1 MQPFLNKTPFARFL
15 LPFAAGITISIL
27 FDLNR
32 EVHWQL
38 LLSYFVLL
46 VLYLLLFKTGK
57 TKFIFGLTL
66 HFFLFVLGVESCYL
80 RKETNNTGHYS
91 YSIQN
96 KDQRYIGYISEIPQ
110 LKEKSI
116 KCKIEILKQEV
127 NDTFQNANGELLVYI
142 EKTDSISRINY
153 GDKIVFV
160 GQPQLIAE
168 AKNPY
173 EFNYKKYLSF
183 KNIFHQ
189 VYLKKSDYVIDG
201 KHQSNALID
210 FSTNLKID
218 LLQTLKEN
226 GLAGNEYA
234 ITAALMLGYDDEI
247 SGDLMT
253 AYSHT
258 GTLHVLS
265 VSGLH
270 VGVLFIA
277 LTFLLRFPNKRK
289 WIILKTIIILS
300 SLWFYALLSGLS
312 PSVVRST
319 AMFSFVLFGTI
330 INKKGQIYNSI
341 FASAFLMLLFDPF
354 LLLDTGFQLS
364 YLAVAGIV
372 FFYPYIY
379 NWYLPRNLIDTTLWK
394 MFAVSLSAQIIT
406 LPITLYYFHQFP
418 VLFFIA
424 NLLVIPLS
432 YVVMFGSVL
441 IVIFSKIKVVAS
453 VLTFI
458 VAKSVWIM
466 NSFTEWLDK
475 VEFSYISG
483 INTGFID
490 MLLLFLLLGTITY
503 ALLHKNYISF
513 VASFLI
519 MIFMLGSSIFFSLSG
534 SDKNQLLVFHFNKES
549 EIGLISH
556 RSANYFIGTDNQDNN
571 RSKQTIS
578 NFNSSSSIN
587 QTKENHLP
595 EGVYLFNF
603 AGKKWCWTI
612 GGDLSK
618 YELNKLNCDYLII
631 SKDARIKK
639 IEDISTL
646 KIIADGSNNYK
657 TLNFLKKKFENTP
670 QKLWITKEKGA
681 FIYE

>member
-1 MQPFLNKTPFARFL
+1 MQTLLNKTPFARFI
-15 LPFAAGITISIL
+15 LPFAAGIGISIL
-27 FDLNR
+27 FDVNQAI
-32 EVHWQL
+32 HWP
-38 LLSYFVLL
+38 LLSSYFGILL
-46 VLYLLLFKTGK
+46 IYAFFFKTGK
-57 TKFIFGLTL
+57 IKFIFGFTL

-80 RKETNNTGHYS
+80 RKETNDKEHYS
-91 YSIQN
+91 YFIQN
-96 KDQRYIGYISEIPQ
+96 KDQRYVGYISDIPQ
-110 LKEKSI
+110 LKERSV

-127 NDTFQNANGELLVYI
+127 NDTFIQANGELLVYI
-142 EKTDSISRINY
+142 EKTDPSQTPKY
-153 GDKIVFV
+153 GDKIIFSA
-160 GQPQLIAE
+160 QPQLIAE

-173 EFNYKKYLSF
+173 EFN
-183 KNIFHQ
+183 
-189 VYLKKSDYVIDG
+189 YLKKSDYVIDG
-201 KHQSNALID
+201 KHQSNALFD
-210 FSTNLKID
+210 FAMNLKID
-218 LLQTLKEN
+218 LLQTLKAN
-226 GLAGNEYA
+226 GLSGNEYA

-277 LTFLLRFPNKRK
+277 LNFLLRFPNKRK
-289 WIILKTIIILS
+289 WIILKTSIILL

-319 AMFSFVLFGTI
+319 AMFSFVLFGII

-354 LLLDTGFQLS
+354 LLIDTGFQLS

-379 NWYLPRNLIDTTLWK
+379 NWYLPGNWFSTTLWK

-441 IVIFSKIKVVAS
+441 IVIFSKVKVIAGA
-453 VLTFI
+453 LTFI

-513 VASFLI
+513 VASFII
-519 MIFMLGSSIFFSLSG
+519 MIFMLGSGIFLSISE

-549 EIGLISH
+549 EIGLINGK
-556 RSANYFIGTDNQDNN
+556 SANYFTISGLQENS
-571 RSKQTIS
+571 RSKQSIN
-578 NFNSSSSIN
+578 NFNTSSSITK
-587 QTKENHLP
+587 TKETQLT
-595 EGVYLFNF
+595 EGIYLFSY
-603 AGKKWCWTI
+603 AGKKWCWAI
-612 GGDLSK
+612 GSDLSK
-618 YELNKLNCDYLII
+618 YELNRLNCDYLIL
-631 SKDARIKK
+631 SKDSRIKK

-657 TLNFLKKKFENTP
+657 TINFLKKKLETTP